1 MSKASIRT
9 YFSLVLAAFLL
20 PIQTA
25 WSQVDSL
32 IQAGDNHHRAYRFS
46 AAADD
51 FDEALAQATDTTM
64 AVDSDMVATIRERM
78 LLSQNGE
85 NMSRFVQKPKVIA
98 RERFALDD
106 FFLFYPLE
114 NRSWRTLPN
123 VLDSETSSPFVRA
136 LYAPDWNNVHYY
148 STVDEARV
156 RSIFMTEQQD
166 TVWTVPVK
174 VQEVSTSF
182 ANEIYPML
190 SPDGKTL
197 YFASDGLYGVG
208 GYDLYKSVWDDSAQ
222 CWSMPQNMGFPYSSP
237 ADDFL
242 FMDSEDG
249 KYSVFASNRDCAPDS
264 VWVYVLEYEKYPL
277 HSSMSDPD
285 DLKRLSLL
293 MPLVKEQST
302 GGQKSMDD
310 ELTLIYMTKMD
321 RVRALKDSLASVS
334 NTLDGLRE
342 NLAFSHDAE
351 ERFDLSEKIL
361 ALEASVPHMQKSLD
375 AAKQE
380 LQTVEYEFL
389 KKGVYVT
396 RDEQGVSSG
405 ETETDIEP
413 YHFAR
418 SSYGDSLNLNIL
430 VPEVKFDYSFRIL
443 DEALFAEDQSLPD
456 GITYQIQLFSGSRK
470 ATLSELKGLCPVYE
484 HRTPNGMYIYRV
496 GRFTSYEQA
505 LEKVYDVRRLG
516 FKGAYLCAFSDGHE
530 VSVAQARVAQAEKN
544 NDILMYEVRVIPD
557 SGELEAGIVDGIV
570 TRAIGKDLVRHEAGD
585 GTQIFVIG
593 PFDNKDNAEELA
605 DYIRTTVSGNV
616 SCELVGTEMIQ

>member
-1 MSKASIRT
+1 MSKTSICT
-9 YFSLVLAAFLL
+9 YLSLALAAFLL
-20 PIQTA
+20 SMQTA

-32 IQAGDNHHRAYRFS
+32 LQAGDNNHRSYRFS
-46 AAADD
+46 EAADD
-51 FDEALAQATDTTM
+51 FDEALAQAADTTK
-64 AVDSDMVATIRERM
+64 AVDSGMVATIRERM

-98 RERFALDD
+98 RERFALDE

-114 NRSWRTLPN
+114 NRSWRPLPN
-123 VLDSETSSPFVRA
+123 MLDGDDSTPLVRA
-136 LYAPDWNNVHYY
+136 LYAPVWNNVHYY
-148 STVDEARV
+148 SAVDEAKV

-166 TVWTVPVK
+166 TVWTAPVK

-242 FMDSEDG
+242 FIDSEDG
-249 KYSVFASNRDCAPDS
+249 KYSVFASSRDCAPDS
-264 VWVYVLEYEKYPL
+264 VWVYVLEYERYPL
-277 HSSMSDPD
+277 HSSVSDPE
-285 DLKRLSLL
+285 DLRLLSQLK
-293 MPLVKEQST
+293 PLIKEKSSR
-302 GGQKSMDD
+302 GQKSTDD
-310 ELTLIYMTKMD
+310 ELTLLYMEKMD
-321 RVRALKDSLASVS
+321 GVRALKDSLASIS
-334 NTLDGLRE
+334 STLDGLRE
-342 NLAFSHDAE
+342 DLAFSHDAE

-361 ALEASVPHMQKSLD
+361 ALESSVPLLQKSLD

-389 KKGVYVT
+389 KKGVYMT
-396 RDEQGVSSG
+396 RDESAASSD
-405 ETETDIEP
+405 EPDDVEP
-413 YHFAR
+413 YHFTK
-418 SSYGDSLNLNIL
+418 SSYGDSLDMIIL

-443 DEALFAEDQSLPD
+443 DEALFAEDQNLPA

-470 ATLSELKGLCPVYE
+470 AALSELKGLCPVYE

-496 GRFTSYEQA
+496 GCFTSYEQA

-516 FKGAYLCAFSDGHE
+516 FKGAYLCAFIDGRD
-530 VSVAQARVAQAEKN
+530 VSVAQARIAQAEKN

-570 TRAIGKDLVRHEAGD
+570 TRAIGKDIVRHEAGD

-593 PFDNKDNAEELA
+593 PFDNKGNAEELA
-605 DYIRTTVSGNV
+605 DYIRQTVSGNI